1 MHIKKE
7 TDPKYP
13 AEVRSSAG
21 DFWQRVPLEELARQQ
36 GVRPVERFEDLL
48 GGWPE
53 DQIDD
58 GFEEALER
66 WRQED
71 LLQEQIFNRSPE
83 TGK

>member
-1 MHIKKE
+1 MN
-7 TDPKYP
+7 P
-13 AEVRSSAG
+13 SGG

-58 GFEEALER
+58 GFEEVLER
-66 WRQED
+66 WRQHDPVPDEA
-71 LLQEQIFNRSPE
+71 
-83 TGK
+83 